1 MFVLRPPEQLS
12 NEVVEH
18 RLHCI
23 AAQLGCSQSCAFLCA
38 QCCQSDAFLRSGD
51 VHAFHLESE
60 SSSAKP
66 PARTLLSCSLYHAP
80 SVQGVERGVA
90 VNFAGTQRVESRVGN
105 AADLERQLLLQAQ
118 GNWGNSMG

>member
-1 MFVLRPPEQLS
+1 MP
-12 NEVVEH
+12 
-18 RLHCI
+18 
-23 AAQLGCSQSCAFLCA
+23 
-38 QCCQSDAFLRSGD
+38 
-51 VHAFHLESE
+51 
-60 SSSAKP
+60 
-66 PARTLLSCSLYHAP
+66 P